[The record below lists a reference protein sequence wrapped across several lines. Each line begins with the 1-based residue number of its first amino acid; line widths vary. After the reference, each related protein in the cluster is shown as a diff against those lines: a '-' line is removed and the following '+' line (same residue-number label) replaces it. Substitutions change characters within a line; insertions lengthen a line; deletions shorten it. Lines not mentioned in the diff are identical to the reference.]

1 MEIRSLIKSII
12 LRITPNE
19 IVSQTDQA
27 TLEEAIHSLEPIPET
42 SLEICCLL
50 PMAHVTSLQSFE
62 TIKSNGLNPQLCDVF
77 KTNLLYF
84 SYGGIFHRYGQSST
98 NNAQYPVA
106 FVFKASLIS
115 KIDCFFPYDTGA
127 AKKGLYKNKELGNF
141 KKYRVSNIDRNGEK
155 LPMKLVY
162 YFFED
167 NKNYIKGKIAE
178 HFSLDRDQPSVL
190 NNLYN
195 FLKNNDNKVDHRKRV
210 IECQSTKSIELDEL
224 LESIDWVGLPETE
237 KPKLRQLYRQ
247 RNIVN
252 LPPIFGYEDYVSRSP
267 ADIISKLEDKAKEHI
282 KDRYM

>member
-1 MEIRSLIKSII
+1 
-12 LRITPNE
+12 
-19 IVSQTDQA
+19 
-27 TLEEAIHSLEPIPET
+27 
-42 SLEICCLL
+42 
-50 PMAHVTSLQSFE
+50 
-62 TIKSNGLNPQLCDVF
+62 
-77 KTNLLYF
+77 
-84 SYGGIFHRYGQSST
+84 
-98 NNAQYPVA
+98 
-106 FVFKASLIS
+106 
-115 KIDCFFPYDTGA
+115 
-127 AKKGLYKNKELGNF
+127 
-141 KKYRVSNIDRNGEK
+141 
-155 LPMKLVY
+155 MKLVY